1 MLELTLPND
10 TEIRVSRFV
19 NGTPEQVWRA
29 HTEAALIQRWLLGP
43 DGWTMPVCISDVRP
57 GGHFRYE
64 WTNGDRG
71 FYATG
76 DYIAVTPH
84 QRLEHVERMFLPAR
98 TPDMQVI
105 TTFQPE
111 GQGTRLTMQMI
122 LPDKAA
128 RDATIATGMTDG
140 MEACYARLDSQTVEP
155 VT

>member
-1 MLELTLPND
+1 MLKLTLPND
-10 TEIRVSRFV
+10 TEIHVSRFLK
-19 NGTPEQVWRA
+19 GSPAQVYRA

-43 DGWTMPVCISDVRP
+43 EGWTMPVCISDVRA

-64 WTNGDRG
+64 WAKDGKG
-71 FYATG
+71 FHATG
-76 DYIAVTPH
+76 EYIAVTPN

-98 TPDMQVI
+98 TPEMHVI
-105 TTFQPE
+105 TEFQPE
-111 GQGTRLTMQMI
+111 GEGTRLAMRMI

-140 MEACYARLDSQTVEP
+140 IEECYIRLEGQIIEP